1 MFCQMKYAPIMFL
14 HRTPAQDALAF
25 RNREPRPFAAT
36 DHDGSGTA
44 LMERPTSASA
54 WPAALPKTNTVRP
67 IHRGLLLQ
75 ERQGHCEVD
84 GGQHGQPD
92 RRSRDEARDL
102 WLAAQGYL
110 TLRFTNAEVFT
121 ALELVKETIFWR
133 CYERLPD
140 GHPVKL
146 P

>member
-1 MFCQMKYAPIMFL
+1 MPLPSATVNRARSLRRTMTEAERRLWSALRAHRLGPLHFRRQTPFGPFIADFCCK
-14 HRTPAQDALAF
+14 
-25 RNREPRPFAAT
+25 
-36 DHDGSGTA
+36 
-44 LMERPTSASA
+44 SAR
-54 WPAALPKTNTVRP
+54 V
-67 IHRGLLLQ
+67 IV
-75 ERQGHCEVD
+75 EVD